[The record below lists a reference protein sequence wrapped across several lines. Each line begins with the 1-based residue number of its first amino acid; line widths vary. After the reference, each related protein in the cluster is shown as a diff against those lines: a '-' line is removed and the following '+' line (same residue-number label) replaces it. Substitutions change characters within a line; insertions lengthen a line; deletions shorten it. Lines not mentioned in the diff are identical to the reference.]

1 MESPVLEWIPLR
13 TFATQVAVAA
23 HLRRGF
29 SLALPP
35 EAVDL
40 VSAVQWPC

>member
-23 HLRRGF
+23 HLRRGC

-35 EAVDL
+35 EAVDS
-40 VSAVQWPC
+40 VRPVKRPC